1 MSQIRYLPQVPR
13 TLSEALRVTAKRIAS
28 GSYYKWTHM
37 GSCNC
42 GHLAQTVTFN
52 SPEELHKIALQRAG
66 DWTEQTREYCP
77 ASGYPLDFVIS
88 ALLDLGATL
97 QELRD
102 LERLSDPKVLK
113 RIPVDRRRNLNHRC
127 REDVVLYMETWADY
141 IMSHR
146 SKIVCGI
153 YFQK

>member
-1 MSQIRYLPQVPR
+1 MTQIRYVPRVPR

-28 GSYYKWTHM
+28 GSVYKWTHM
-37 GSCNC
+37 GACNC

-52 SPEELHKIALQRAG
+52 SPEVLHKLALQRAG
-66 DWTEQTREYCP
+66 DWAEQTREYCP
-77 ASGYPLDFVIS
+77 ASGYSLDFVIS

-113 RIPVDRRRNLNHRC
+113 RMSIERRRNLDHRC
-127 REDVVLYMETWADY
+127 REDVVLYMETWASCIESCDV
-141 IMSHR
+141 IN
-146 SKIVCGI
+146 
-153 YFQK
+153 

>member
-1 MSQIRYLPQVPR
+1 MTQIRYVPRVPR
-13 TLSEALRVTAKRIAS
+13 TLSEALRVTAKRIAF
-28 GSYYKWTHM
+28 GSVYKWTHM
-37 GSCNC
+37 GACNC

-52 SPEELHKIALQRAG
+52 SPEVLHKIALQRAG
-66 DWTEQTREYCP
+66 DWSEQTREYCP

-113 RIPVDRRRNLNHRC
+113 RMSIERRRNLDHRC
-127 REDVVLYMETWADY
+127 REDVVLYMEAWASCIESCDV
-141 IMSHR
+141 IN
-146 SKIVCGI
+146 
-153 YFQK
+153 